1 MKRYVII
8 CLAAVSSLSTAALAE
23 GFLAGK
29 TAKLPDLVIGEGEA
43 GFGFSPKEPN
53 KLETG
58 KGYRWMI
65 KTTGKQPCAF
75 EASDFFQNVWFRK
88 VQVGKV
94 EIKFSGLNQ
103 IEMEEEGATEMF
115 FTPIKPGEYK
125 WECKGL
131 GDKGLKGTISVK

>member
-1 MKRYVII
+1 MKRFATLCI
-8 CLAAVSSLSTAALAE
+8 AALTASSTFAQAE
-23 GFLAGK
+23 GFLVGK
-29 TAKLPDLVIGEGEA
+29 TQKLPDLVIGEGEA

-65 KTTGKQPCAF
+65 KATGKKECAF
-75 EASDFFQNVWFRK
+75 EAPEFFQNVWFRK
-88 VQVGKV
+88 AEVGKV
-94 EIKFSGLNQ
+94 EIKFATLNE
-103 IEMEEEGATEMF
+103 IEFEEEGAVELF
-115 FTPIKPGEYK
+115 FTPIKPGEFK

>member
-1 MKRYVII
+1 MKSFAALCVAA
-8 CLAAVSSLSTAALAE
+8 LTAVSPIAHAE
-23 GFLAGK
+23 GFLVGK
-29 TAKLPDLVIGEGEA
+29 TLKLPELVIGEGEA

-58 KGYRWMI
+58 KGYRWVI
-65 KTTGKQPCAF
+65 KSTGKKECAF
-75 EASDFFQNVWFRK
+75 EASEFFQNVWFRK
-88 VQVGKV
+88 AEVGKV
-94 EIKFSGLNQ
+94 EIKFATLNE
-103 IEMEEEGATEMF
+103 IEFEEEGAVELF